1 LSDFAED
8 ASKPLRTPVRI
19 LLAKIGLDGH
29 DRGVKVVALGLRDAG
44 FEVIYTGLHKMPEAV
59 AEIALQE
66 DVDVVGVSIL
76 SGAHETLVPRLLDAL
91 KAQSTPIPV
100 VVGGFIP
107 DDDIQ
112 PLLDMGVAR
121 IFLAD
126 TPIATI
132 AHDLREIAGAARARD
147 EAFGASAL

>member
-1 LSDFAED
+1 MSDFAEEGT
-8 ASKPLRTPVRI
+8 SSLRRPVRI
-19 LLAKIGLDGH
+19 LLSKIGLDGH

-44 FEVIYTGLHKMPEAV
+44 FEVIYTGLHRMPELV
-59 AEIALQE
+59 AEVALQE

-91 KAQSTPIPV
+91 KAQGTPIPV

-112 PLLDMGVAR
+112 PLMEMGVAR

-132 AHDLREIAGAARARD
+132 ARELRELVGTARAGQGTS
-147 EAFGASAL
+147 GASSL

>member
-1 LSDFAED
+1 MSNDTAMENRE
-8 ASKPLRTPVRI
+8 PQRPVRI

-44 FEVIYTGLHKMPEAV
+44 FEVIYTGRHRMPELV
-59 AEIALQE
+59 AEVALQE
-66 DVDVVGVSIL
+66 DVDIIGVSIL
-76 SGAHETLVPRLLDAL
+76 SGAHELLVQRLIDAL
-91 KAQSTPIPV
+91 KAQQTPIPV

-112 PLLDMGVAR
+112 PLKDMGVSL

-132 AHDLREIAGAARARD
+132 AHELRELAVAKRAADNAA
-147 EAFGASAL
+147 EA

>member
-1 LSDFAED
+1 MSNDAEPD
-8 ASKPLRTPVRI
+8 GNVPRRPVRV

-44 FEVIYTGLHKMPEAV
+44 FEVIYTGRHRTPELV
-59 AEIALQE
+59 AQVALQE
-66 DVDVVGVSIL
+66 DVDIIGVSIL
-76 SGAHETLVPRLLDAL
+76 SGAHELLVQRLIDAL
-91 KAQSTPIPV
+91 KAQETPITV

-112 PLLDMGVAR
+112 PLKDMGVAM

-126 TPIATI
+126 TPIARI
-132 AHDLREIAGAARARD
+132 AGDLRELAAAQRA
-147 EAFGASAL
+147 AKNAWSA

>member
-1 LSDFAED
+1 LSEITRSGSAGS
-8 ASKPLRTPVRI
+8 AGRPLRI
-19 LLAKIGLDGH
+19 LLSKVGLDGH

-44 FEVIYTGLHKMPEAV
+44 FEVIYTGLHKVPEEV
-59 AEIALQE
+59 AEVALQE

-76 SGAHETLVPRLLDAL
+76 SGVHEVLVPRLIAAL
-91 KAQSTPIPV
+91 EAQGTPIPV

-112 PLLDMGVAR
+112 PLLAGGVKR
-121 IFLAD
+121 VFLTD

-132 AHDLREIAGAARARD
+132 VEELKKVVAESGRGR
-147 EAFGASAL
+147 